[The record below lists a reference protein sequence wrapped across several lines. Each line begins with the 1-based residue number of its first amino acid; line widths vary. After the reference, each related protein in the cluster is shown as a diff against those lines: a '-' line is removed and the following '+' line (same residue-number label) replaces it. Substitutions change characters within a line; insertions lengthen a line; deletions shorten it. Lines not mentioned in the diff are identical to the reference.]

1 MTDGSGVPGAGFT
14 VDPSLTG
21 TAGPA
26 DRCVAVLDGK
36 LLLTPAGELPT
47 LVEVGGGP
55 AEALGVLDG
64 APLWLVSLAKPA
76 AELVRCG
83 WASLAAQ
90 LGPAA
95 AAAAAH
101 ALHLT
106 DWRSRHRYCGQC
118 AADLKDVPDQPARR
132 CTRCERTYYHQLSPA
147 VLVAI
152 ERADEL
158 LLVRHS
164 YGPAG
169 LWALVAG
176 FVEAGESLEDAV
188 RREVF
193 EEVGLRV
200 TDLRYADSQGWAMSG
215 PDGLLI
221 GFRARCDSGD
231 AQVDGRELTEARW
244 YRRDQLPAEL
254 PPAYSLSRW
263 LIDAFA
269 DLHSG

>member
-1 MTDGSGVPGAGFT
+1 MTDAPGAPGVGFT

-21 TAGPA
+21 TAAPA
-26 DRCVAVLDGK
+26 DRCVAVQEGR

-47 LVEVGGGP
+47 LTDLGDGP
-55 AEALGVLDG
+55 VEALGVLDG
-64 APLWLVSLAKPA
+64 AALWLVDPA
-76 AELVRCG
+76 RPSAELVRCG

-101 ALHLT
+101 ALHLI
-106 DWRSRHRYCGQC
+106 DWRRRHRYCGQC
-118 AADLKDVPDQPARR
+118 AADLQDVPDQPARR
-132 CTRCERTYYHQLSPA
+132 CTRCERTFYHQLSPA
-147 VLVAI
+147 VLVGI

-200 TDLRYADSQGWAMSG
+200 TDLRYVDSQGWAMSG
-215 PDGLLI
+215 PDGLLV
-221 GFRARCDSGD
+221 GFRARCDGGEVR
-231 AQVDGRELTEARW
+231 VDGRELTEARW
-244 YRRDQLPAEL
+244 FRHDELPAEL

-263 LIDAFA
+263 LIDAFSA
-269 DLHSG
+269 RHSA